1 MPKSD
6 TWPGG
11 TGLEAMPGTDSSG
24 SCDSVLSTNSGF
36 SDDSLEYL
44 SAEEK
49 ACLMFLEETIDSLDT
64 EDDSGL
70 SNEETEQKP
79 RPRTVASKQA
89 ELTSHFNQSLTK
101 SEEREISTHSVK
113 PNVDKNLPSY
123 LVPTPFVIANSTQSS
138 TAKPSV
144 APKKNKASNLLC
156 NVSDKEINPK
166 IPQSTAPP
174 PVPLEVNVIIPP
186 KIQQH
191 SGKAVDS
198 SLQRGPLS
206 YDALVYLR
214 KNAAEKKTPLCPSVD
229 HTIESVNQDTTTG
242 SVQSN
247 ISRFDRFHPEFS
259 QSRTIPPAVP
269 LKPKKSTDISKT
281 KPQTALGSSHSFSV
295 KRTPNPEI
303 VRQEALQKL
312 GLIKESNE
320 ASLPTSTPK
329 VQDGP
334 DSATSEF
341 VTSPAKNNSMRSPS
355 FCVTRLPSEPKSK
368 GLQSSASFHNSSRPD
383 QASGTHNQTNRLK
396 NGPQNNY
403 RNEPHHLVPSEPA
416 KGLNAAQSAA
426 PKTPSA
432 VGYTVM
438 VVPGMGADRRE
449 ALRKLGLLKD

>member
-1 MPKSD
+1 
-6 TWPGG
+6 
-11 TGLEAMPGTDSSG
+11 
-24 SCDSVLSTNSGF
+24 

-101 SEEREISTHSVK
+101 KISTHSVK

-259 QSRTIPPAVP
+259 QSRTI
-269 LKPKKSTDISKT
+269 
-281 KPQTALGSSHSFSV
+281 
-295 KRTPNPEI
+295 
-303 VRQEALQKL
+303 
-312 GLIKESNE
+312 
-320 ASLPTSTPK
+320 
-329 VQDGP
+329 
-334 DSATSEF
+334 
-341 VTSPAKNNSMRSPS
+341 
-355 FCVTRLPSEPKSK
+355 
-368 GLQSSASFHNSSRPD
+368 
-383 QASGTHNQTNRLK
+383 
-396 NGPQNNY
+396 
-403 RNEPHHLVPSEPA
+403 
-416 KGLNAAQSAA
+416 
-426 PKTPSA
+426 
-432 VGYTVM
+432 
-438 VVPGMGADRRE
+438 
-449 ALRKLGLLKD
+449 

>member
-11 TGLEAMPGTDSSG
+11 TGLEAMPGIDSSG

-70 SNEETEQKP
+70 SNDETEQKP
-79 RPRTVASKQA
+79 CPETVASKQA
-89 ELTSHFNQSLTK
+89 KLTAHFNQSPIK
-101 SEEREISTHSVK
+101 SENYSSCSIIQSMHAVK
-113 PNVDKNLPSY
+113 INVDKNLPSY
-123 LVPTPFVIANSTQSS
+123 LVPTPFVIANSTQPS

-144 APKKNKASNLLC
+144 APKKNKVSKPTRNI
-156 NVSDKEINPK
+156 SDKEINPK
-166 IPQSTAPP
+166 IPQSAEPP

-186 KIQQH
+186 KMQQH

-214 KNAAEKKTPLCPSVD
+214 KN
-229 HTIESVNQDTTTG
+229 DTTKT
-242 SVQSN
+242 QS
-247 ISRFDRFHPEFS
+247 DL
-259 QSRTIPPAVP
+259 V
-269 LKPKKSTDISKT
+269 
-281 KPQTALGSSHSFSV
+281 SSHSFSI
-295 KRTPNPEI
+295 KRTPNPET

-320 ASLPTSTPK
+320 ATLPTSGPK
-329 VQDGP
+329 VQNSL
-334 DSATSEF
+334 DSATSKF
-341 VTSPAKNNSMRSPS
+341 VKSPTNNNPMRSPS
-355 FCVTRLPSEPKSK
+355 FCVTRLPPEPKSR
-368 GLQSSASFHNSSRPD
+368 GLQSSASFHHSTRPNQSSVSPN
-383 QASGTHNQTNRLK
+383 NQTSRLR

-403 RNEPHHLVPSEPA
+403 RSEPHHLDQSEPV
-416 KGLNAAQSAA
+416 KGVNTAQSAT
-426 PKTPSA
+426 PKATSA